1 MALVIRALA
10 LPKVTVPLDSDHVVV
25 IGLEPEAVPFK
36 LADDGKVIV

>member
-1 MALVIRALA
+1 VLRALA
-10 LPKVTVPLDSDHVVV
+10 LPKVTVPGPLDSDHVVV